1 MTAQEQEH
9 TADTVYGALPAS
21 ERRGDPGHDQAHDRA
36 AGAELMR
43 LRMMGM
49 SYAQIAVQAGYAD
62 GSGAR
67 NALLRA
73 LDRHEAENA
82 TQLRTVENLRLDADE
97 RVLRSI
103 IGDTNQ
109 KIPDR
114 LKAIDSRT
122 RLSARRSRLNGL
134 DAPVQVQ
141 LDIDAARELLVER
154 LLRAREQRAAVL
166 NPPDG
171 DVYEAVIVEEELEHD

>member
-1 MTAQEQEH
+1 MTAQEQER
-9 TADTVYGALPAS
+9 TEETLSGALPAS
-21 ERRGDPGHDQAHDRA
+21 ERRGVPGHDQAHDRA

-43 LRMMGM
+43 LRMMGL
-49 SYAQIAVQAGYAD
+49 SYAQIAQEAGYAD

-97 RVLRSI
+97 RALRSI
-103 IGDTNQ
+103 IGDPTAPAVT
-109 KIPDR
+109 KI
-114 LKAIDSRT
+114 KAIDSRT

-141 LDIDAARELLVER
+141 FDIDTAREMLLEK
-154 LLRAREQRAAVL
+154 LRSLRPKPPVLEAPDDGEIVDGEILEQE
-166 NPPDG
+166 PT
-171 DVYEAVIVEEELEHD
+171 HD